1 MDVKHCIETRRSI
14 RKFEKKDVPQ
24 ELLAQLVEAAS
35 YAPSWKNSQTVRYNA
50 VYNRDNIQK
59 IAEEAVLGFEWN
71 QKIISAAPVLMIVTT
86 VDKRSGYERN
96 GSFSTSK
103 GSHWQSFDAG
113 LSVQNFC
120 LAAHENGLGTVILG
134 LFDEAKVLEILDLPE
149 GESISAL
156 IPIGYPAEQP
166 EMPKRKSASDLLRI
180 FEA

>member
-71 QKIISAAPVLMIVTT
+71 QKIISAAPVLIIVTT
-86 VDKRSGYERN
+86 VDKRSGYERD

-134 LFDEAKVLEILDLPE
+134 LFDEAKILEILDLPE

-166 EMPKRKSASDLLRI
+166 EMPKRKAASDLLRI